1 MDLLNDHR
9 LWGLMIN
16 TRPLCNYRTYWCPPS
31 LPSHLYQAGWR
42 QRKSH
47 CGEGHSQPQQHN
59 HGHFVRV
66 TEHFTLHQ
74 TQRHPLR
81 QDIRKHSFHFL
92 TLNTKCLRFP
102 PSHSGKKKEKKGGKK
117 KKFKYP
123 FTRSHLARRAST
135 LYWSVFLLNDWPREW
150 RVRGV
155 PREQTRLSLFSPQEK
170 KKKNTLHHF
179 AWFEH
184 LLFVLCLS
192 ACVWGYGYPDT
203 QVGLFRTANTEG
215 EKERQ
220 AQEGWT
226 SVCSVRF
233 SIKQQHSFLSC
244 NTDYSWNLSGWKLKL
259 NQKGWHEMLGTT
271 LTATH
276 KSILE

>member
-1 MDLLNDHR
+1 MILHLSEHLDPRTQYGLSGNELKCCEQLDLLNHYR
-9 LWGLMIN
+9 LWGWMIN
-16 TRPLCNYRTYWCPPS
+16 TRPLCNYCIYGCPLS

-42 QRKSH
+42 QRK
-47 CGEGHSQPQQHN
+47 GEGHWNPQQHN

-74 TQRHPLR
+74 THRHPLR

-92 TLNTKCLRFP
+92 TLNTVCLRFP
-102 PSHSGKKKEKKGGKK
+102 PSHSTKKKKRER

-155 PREQTRLSLFSPQEK
+155 TREQTRLSLFSTQEK
-170 KKKNTLHHF
+170 KNEKKKTLHHF

-192 ACVWGYGYPDT
+192 VCVRISLP
-203 QVGLFRTANTEG
+203 
-215 EKERQ
+215 
-220 AQEGWT
+220 
-226 SVCSVRF
+226 
-233 SIKQQHSFLSC
+233 
-244 NTDYSWNLSGWKLKL
+244 
-259 NQKGWHEMLGTT
+259 WHTGRSL
-271 LTATH
+271 
-276 KSILE
+276 